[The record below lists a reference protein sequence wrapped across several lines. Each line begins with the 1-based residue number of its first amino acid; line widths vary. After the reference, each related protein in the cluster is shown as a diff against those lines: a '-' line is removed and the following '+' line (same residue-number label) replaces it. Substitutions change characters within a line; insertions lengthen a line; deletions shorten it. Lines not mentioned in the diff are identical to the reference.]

1 MIVGC
6 VVVVVVF
13 VWCAVTIFGI
23 ERGVLIGGGL
33 SVSGVMYI
41 CMFHLYI
48 VCVWVIVLHS

>member
-13 VWCAVTIFGI
+13 VWCAAAMFGI
-23 ERGVLIGGGL
+23 ERGVIGGGL

-48 VCVWVIVLHS
+48 VCV

>member
-13 VWCAVTIFGI
+13 VWCAAAMFGI
-23 ERGVLIGGGL
+23 ERGVIGGGL